1 MWKALKRKNVGLNRA
16 FMQKVEDRCVG
27 QHGCAAWEWYNRVAC
42 CCTHGHDSQSLD
54 IVGSLIVAL

>member
-27 QHGCAAWEWYNRVAC
+27 QHGCAA
-42 CCTHGHDSQSLD
+42 
-54 IVGSLIVAL
+54 